1 VATSPE
7 DTCAACGHLVA
18 PDAGFC
24 GRCGAALTLACPTCG
39 RVNARDHRFCDR
51 CGTPFAGALAVVRPG
66 SEPAPGERR
75 HLTVMFCDLVDS
87 TALSARLDPEDMRRV
102 VRCYQARCVEL
113 ITAHEG
119 FVANYLGDGI
129 LAYFG
134 FPTAHEEDALQAVRA
149 ALGIVGSMPDVA
161 GEVGVADLA
170 ARVGLHTGLVV
181 VGEMGAGRA
190 HLAADVVGET
200 PNLAAR
206 LQGLA
211 GPNQVVISG
220 STQALVHGFVT
231 LEPLGTPPLRGVDR
245 PVPAFVVLGET
256 SVQSRLDVVG
266 RRGLTPL
273 VGRDREMGIL
283 LECWDA
289 VRQDEGRL
297 AVISGEP
304 GIGKSRL
311 VRELREQ
318 ATAGGG
324 VVVELR
330 GSPRFRN
337 STLQPII
344 EHLRRATGLDE
355 ATTGDDALARIE
367 AMVSRSA
374 LPPTDA
380 VEVLAELL
388 EVDAGQVQH
397 HGPLGPEA
405 RKRRTLD
412 VLSELIIGLAR
423 ERPTVLVCEDLQ
435 WMDTTTTELMSGMPE
450 RDPPAGLLIVV
461 THRSDHPAPWP
472 DQPHALR
479 IALGRLLTPEVDR
492 IVAQLSGDQELP
504 EVVQRQIADRTDGV
518 PLFVEE
524 LTQMLLDTPPVGLA
538 ATAGRER
545 SVPSTLRE
553 LLMAR
558 LDRQASAAEVA
569 QLAATFGREVP
580 LEFLR
585 AIWHGDEATLTREL
599 ERLVESGLMQREG
612 DGPTAIYAFKHA
624 LVQDV
629 AYDSLLKSV
638 RQAHHRTIADAL
650 DEQFRTLPSATPE
663 IVAHHY
669 SAAGMPERA
678 VPYWLLAGERALARS
693 ADREAIAHLSAGLE
707 LLTALPDSRE
717 RDEQELTLL
726 VRLGA
731 PLMATRGYGS
741 AEVEEVYRRALALG
755 DGLGDMTQLFEALY
769 GIFRMHLLRAEYFVA
784 LDVADRLVALA
795 ARSEDPE
802 LTVAASRAVGSAL
815 FYYGDDKAEALRV
828 LQHAVATGAAHDDP
842 GRRGPALNDVA
853 DAAITSEAYAA
864 WTLWLQG
871 HTADAN
877 ATSDDAVARSRALG
891 HPFTLAL
898 ALSFDSW
905 LRQFQGDV
913 PAVRARADEVW
924 TFAMDQGFAFWIGWA
939 SIMRGWATAAGGD
952 GPGGA
957 AQIRQGLVDWQA
969 TGSELGTS
977 YFLYLL
983 ADVLGRAG
991 DLQPAMDV
999 LGEAVTLAGE
1009 KGEGFWLPEIHRR
1022 RAELRAELDG
1032 AAAAAE
1038 EAAWAV
1044 TLATRQGA
1052 DALVARATATRDR
1065 LAADAERRTASAE

>member
-1 VATSPE
+1 MQTANEDAGTVPGDVTLGRPFDRSRLRCPEVATSP
-7 DTCAACGHLVA
+7 DDPCPACGHLVA
-18 PDAGFC
+18 PDAVFC
-24 GRCGAALTLACPTCG
+24 GRCGAALTLTCPACG
-39 RVNARDHRFCDR
+39 RGNPRDHHFCDR
-51 CGTPFAGALAVVRPG
+51 CGAAFGGAPTEARPR

-102 VRCYQARCVEL
+102 VRSYQARCVEL
-113 ITAHEG
+113 ITEHEG

-149 ALGIVGSMPDVA
+149 ALGIVAGMPAVA
-161 GEVGVADLA
+161 AAVGVAELA

-190 HLAADVVGET
+190 LLAADVVGET

-206 LQGLA
+206 LQDLA

-220 STQALVHGFVT
+220 STQALVHGFVN
-231 LEPLGTPPLRGVDR
+231 LDPLGAPPLRGVDR

-256 SVQSRLDVVG
+256 SAQSRLDVVG

-273 VGRDREMGIL
+273 VGRDVEMGIL

-289 VRQDEGRL
+289 VRQGAGRL
-297 AVISGEP
+297 VVISGEP

-318 ATAGGG
+318 VTEGGG

-330 GSPRFRN
+330 GSPRYRN

-355 ATTGDDALARIE
+355 ATTAGAALQGIE
-367 AMVSRSA
+367 AMVSRSEQ
-374 LPPTDA
+374 PPADA

-388 EVDAGQVQH
+388 EVDTGQVRHQV
-397 HGPLGPEA
+397 PLGPEA

-412 VLSELIIGLAR
+412 VLTELIVGLAR
-423 ERPTVLVCEDLQ
+423 ERPAVLVCEDLQ
-435 WMDTTTTELMSGMPE
+435 WVDPTTIELMGGVAE
-450 RDPPAGLLIVV
+450 QDPPPGLLIVV
-461 THRSDHPAPWP
+461 THRSDHPPPWP
-472 DQPHALR
+472 EQADAVR
-479 IALGRLLTPEVDR
+479 IPLSRLLSPEVDR

-504 EVVQRQIADRTDGV
+504 DIVQRQIADRTDGV

-524 LTQMLLDTPPVGLA
+524 LTQMLLDTPSAGPA
-538 ATAGRER
+538 STAGRER

-569 QLAATFGREVP
+569 QLAATVGREVS

-585 AIWHGDEATLTREL
+585 AIWRGDEATLTREL
-599 ERLVESGLMQREG
+599 DRLVESGLMQRQG
-612 DGPTAIYAFKHA
+612 DGPTAVYTFKHS

-638 RQAHHRTIADAL
+638 RQAHHRTIAEAL
-650 DEQFRTLPSATPE
+650 DERFRTLPSATPE
-663 IVAHHY
+663 VVAHHY

-678 VPYWLLAGERALARS
+678 VPHWLLAGERALARS

-741 AEVEEVYRRALALG
+741 AEVEDVYRRALALG

-795 ARSEDPE
+795 ARWR
-802 LTVAASRAVGSAL
+802 T
-815 FYYGDDKAEALRV
+815 
-828 LQHAVATGAAHDDP
+828 
-842 GRRGPALNDVA
+842 
-853 DAAITSEAYAA
+853 
-864 WTLWLQG
+864 
-871 HTADAN
+871 
-877 ATSDDAVARSRALG
+877 RS
-891 HPFTLAL
+891 
-898 ALSFDSW
+898 
-905 LRQFQGDV
+905 
-913 PAVRARADEVW
+913 
-924 TFAMDQGFAFWIGWA
+924 
-939 SIMRGWATAAGGD
+939 
-952 GPGGA
+952 
-957 AQIRQGLVDWQA
+957 
-969 TGSELGTS
+969 
-977 YFLYLL
+977 
-983 ADVLGRAG
+983 
-991 DLQPAMDV
+991 
-999 LGEAVTLAGE
+999 
-1009 KGEGFWLPEIHRR
+1009 
-1022 RAELRAELDG
+1022 
-1032 AAAAAE
+1032 
-1038 EAAWAV
+1038 
-1044 TLATRQGA
+1044 
-1052 DALVARATATRDR
+1052 
-1065 LAADAERRTASAE
+1065 